1 MITCSIYFP
10 AYLNNMQ
17 SFLNYNQNIFRF
29 YITKK
34 FFFENFLIFII
45 FLKYR
50 LKLLYKFIL
59 TKKDLYIGI
68 ILKMITLT

>member
-1 MITCSIYFP
+1 MITCIYFP

>member
-1 MITCSIYFP
+1 MQYVYFP